1 MGNSKAMGLSLATTT
16 IIMGSGIINS
26 YSCGLGDVNFQV
38 KAYML
43 NIRSEANAN
52 SRILGVLEKG
62 DKVVPIELKDGWGKI
77 EYRKNRFGWVS
88 MNSLTMLDTK
98 CVLEEDESEVWTGV
112 VTTNKLNVRGGS
124 GINYNIISTLPKG
137 TEVDVKGEE
146 NGWYNIEFKK
156 NGKFGSGYV
165 SKAYV
170 TKKSSQTNES
180 DIIEYKGSIIERV
193 LSTNLNVRKSPQI
206 SIQTYIETAPKG
218 TRVRVLGES
227 KVNSNWVK
235 VTYKNKFGRTITGFV
250 CANYI

>member
-1 MGNSKAMGLSLATTT
+1 
-16 IIMGSGIINS
+16 
-26 YSCGLGDVNFQV
+26 
-38 KAYML
+38 ML

-156 NGKFGSGYV
+156 MV
-165 SKAYV
+165 
-170 TKKSSQTNES
+170 
-180 DIIEYKGSIIERV
+180 
-193 LSTNLNVRKSPQI
+193 NLAVVMCQKHM
-206 SIQTYIETAPKG
+206 
-218 TRVRVLGES
+218 
-227 KVNSNWVK
+227 
-235 VTYKNKFGRTITGFV
+235 
-250 CANYI
+250 